1 MTNGAMQTYFDHNA
15 TTPLD
20 EGVLAEMLPFLRQE
34 YGNASSRHD
43 FGTRARQAVNKA
55 RERIAA
61 IVNVQPAQVVF
72 VSGGTEANNLFIR
85 GAAAYMTPGQIVVSA
100 IEHPCV
106 ARPAQDLA
114 RQGWKLRKLLTD
126 SHGRVDTADA
136 ELALREP
143 TGLVS
148 VMLANNETGVIQP
161 VSKIAEMA
169 RDKRAWVHTDAV
181 QALGKIVVDFEAL
194 GVHAMTLSAHKIY
207 GPKGIGALVVDKRLE
222 LKPIIHGGGH
232 ESGMRS
238 GTENVPAIVGFGAA
252 CELASRRME
261 AVARRTRDLRDR
273 TEAGAM
279 TLGARIFGRGA
290 ERISNTTYFSFPDID
305 GETLVIELD
314 KAGFAVASG
323 AACSSTSTEP
333 SATLLAMGVAPEVA
347 RGAVRV
353 SFGAQNT
360 AAEVEDFLHAL
371 GATVSRLRRLTAI
384 AV

>member
-1 MTNGAMQTYFDHNA
+1 MQAYFDHNA

-20 EGVLAEMLPFLRQE
+20 DGVLAQMLPFLKQE

-43 FGTRARQAVNKA
+43 FGTRARRAVNRA
-55 RERIAA
+55 REQIAGM
-61 IVNVQPAQVVF
+61 VNVQPVQVVF

-85 GAAAYMTPGQIVVSA
+85 GAAAYLKPSQVVVSA

-106 ARPAQDLA
+106 VKPAQDLA
-114 RQGWKLRKLLTD
+114 RQGWKLRKLGVD
-126 SHGRVDTADA
+126 VQGRVDIADA
-136 ELALREP
+136 QAALREP
-143 TGLVS
+143 TALVS
-148 VMLANNETGVIQP
+148 VMLASNETGVIQP
-161 VSKIAEMA
+161 VSQIAAMSRE
-169 RDKRAWVHTDAV
+169 KRAWMHTDAV
-181 QALGKIVVDFEAL
+181 QALGKIAVDFEAL

-207 GPKGIGALVVDKRLE
+207 GPKGVGALIVDKRLE

-232 ESGMRS
+232 EGGMRS

-252 CELASRRME
+252 CELAAVRME
-261 AVARRTRDLRDR
+261 AVAQRTRALRER
-273 TEAGAM
+273 TEKGAAA
-279 TLGARIFGRGA
+279 LGAEIFGRGA
-290 ERISNTTYFSFPDID
+290 ERISNTTYFAFPDID

-333 SATLLAMGVAPEVA
+333 SATLLAMGVGPELA

-360 AAEVEDFLHAL
+360 ASEVEDFLKAL
-371 GATVSRLRRLTAI
+371 GAAVSRLRRMTAI